1 MLRLIATCCLLFVLS
16 ATVFASR
23 PKPKKKILRRPK
35 IAKIVRK
42 PDLKAVVASYGRS
55 TFFPL
60 RLSKNG
66 RYLLTQHNEP
76 FLLNA
81 DAGWLLFH
89 KLQFNQARQYIDNRH
104 EKFFNAIFLQVL
116 PPEPD
121 LRSAYNSAPFATQGD
136 LSAPNEAY
144 FKYVENIVRYAS
156 SRQMM
161 VGLVPAWLGC
171 CGSNWAKIQ
180 QQNGVEKCRNF
191 GQYLGKRLSKN
202 NNIIWIMGGDRD
214 PLGEEV
220 VQRAIA
226 EGIKSVAPNHLMT
239 YHAASSHS
247 STDVFANE
255 SWLDLS
261 MIYTYFRG
269 KQGLWTTDMPQ
280 VHEVSDKEYQKTP
293 VKAFILGESQYED
306 ENVGTEQMVRRQAY
320 WTMLSGGAGHCYG
333 SSVWAFGA
341 NWQRNLNLSGALS
354 MSRFYKIFNGLPWEL
369 LRPEKSGELII
380 SGQGIYGET
389 DYSPVA
395 VLPNYR
401 LALMYMPIGHPVKID
416 MTKMKGSNLRVLWI
430 NPKTNQRWAGGY
442 LKPRAVRELIPPTL
456 SDDWILLIGNVG
468 KK

>member
-1 MLRLIATCCLLFVLS
+1 MLRSIVTCCLLFALS
-16 ATVFASR
+16 VSVFAGR
-23 PKPKKKILRRPK
+23 PKPKKKTNYRPK
-35 IAKIVRK
+35 STKIVRK
-42 PDLKAVVASYGRS
+42 PDLKTVADSYKRG
-55 TFFPL
+55 TVFPL
-60 RLSKNG
+60 KLSKNN
-66 RYLLTQHNEP
+66 RYLITQHNEP

-104 EKFFNAIFLQVL
+104 EHFFNTVFLQIL

-121 LRSAYNSAPFATQGD
+121 QKNAYNSTPFATQGD
-136 LSAPNEAY
+136 FSTPNDTY
-144 FKYVENIVRYAS
+144 FKYVEDIVRYAN

-171 CGSNWAKIQ
+171 CGSNWAAVQ
-180 QQNGVEKCRNF
+180 QQNGVEKCKKY
-191 GQYLGKRLSKN
+191 GEYLGTRLSKYDN
-202 NNIIWIMGGDRD
+202 VLWIMGGDRD
-214 PLGEEV
+214 PLGEEA
-220 VQRAIA
+220 VQKAIA
-226 EGIKSVAPNHLMT
+226 KGIKSAAPNQLMT

-247 STDVFANE
+247 SVDVFANE

-261 MIYTYFRG
+261 IVYTYFRG
-269 KQGLWTTDMPQ
+269 KEGTWTTDMPQ
-280 VHEVSDKEYQKTP
+280 VYEVSDKEYQKNPT
-293 VKAFILGESQYED
+293 KAFILGESQYEN

-333 SSVWAFGA
+333 SSVWAFGT
-341 NWQRNLNLSGALS
+341 NWQRNMNLNGALS
-354 MSRFYKIFNGLPWEL
+354 MSRFYKIFSGLPWEL
-369 LRPEKSGELII
+369 LRPETSGELVV
-380 SGQGIYGET
+380 SGQGTYGED

-401 LALMYMPIGHPVKID
+401 LAMMYLPVGHPVKIN
-416 MTKMKGSNLRVLWI
+416 MAQMKGSNLRVLWI

-442 LKPRAVRELIPPTL
+442 FKPRAVRELIPPTL